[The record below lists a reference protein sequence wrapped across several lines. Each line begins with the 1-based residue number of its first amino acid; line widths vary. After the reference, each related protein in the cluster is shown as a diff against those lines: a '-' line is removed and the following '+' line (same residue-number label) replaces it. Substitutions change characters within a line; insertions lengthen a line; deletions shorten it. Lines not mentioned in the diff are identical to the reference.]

1 MRKKAIEEDLK
12 RQYLEIIKEN
22 QKLGEVRE
30 NSNKV
35 EDELDKQI

>member
-22 QKLGEVRE
+22 QKMGEVRKDTGTEHEEELE
-30 NSNKV
+30 N
-35 EDELDKQI
+35 

>member
-22 QKLGEVRE
+22 QKLGEVTKDKAKQ
-30 NSNKV
+30 N
-35 EDELDKQI
+35 EDELDR